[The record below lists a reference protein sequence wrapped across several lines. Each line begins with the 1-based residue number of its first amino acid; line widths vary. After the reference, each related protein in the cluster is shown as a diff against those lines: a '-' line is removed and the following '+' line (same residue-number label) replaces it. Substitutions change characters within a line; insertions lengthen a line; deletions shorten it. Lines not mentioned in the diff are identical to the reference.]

1 MGLLQ
6 VQPAVV
12 KDHSSL
18 GRDIAV
24 SAYPPIGL
32 KSSCSRHRELYQI
45 SALAIKRGDATTAE
59 AYLDTIVLF
68 MLQFAPMKIIRQTER
83 YMKWFKRLKDLKAKA
98 RIAVRIRRM
107 EQGDVGEV

>member
-1 MGLLQ
+1 MSFLDASFEFSFSGFTLDASQMRLSPHPSY
-6 VQPAVV
+6 V
-12 KDHSSL
+12 
-18 GRDIAV
+18 
-24 SAYPPIGL
+24 L
-32 KSSCSRHRELYQI
+32 KLYQTA
-45 SALAIKRGDATTAE
+45 ALMVKRGDKTTAE
-59 AYLDTIVLF
+59 VYLDTVVLF